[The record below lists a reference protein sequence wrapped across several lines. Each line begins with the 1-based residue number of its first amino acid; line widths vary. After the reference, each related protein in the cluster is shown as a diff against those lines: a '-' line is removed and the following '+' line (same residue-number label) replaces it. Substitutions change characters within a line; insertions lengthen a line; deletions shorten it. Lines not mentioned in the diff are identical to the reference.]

1 MREEKDPKQVNHSA
15 NKLLELLSKSARS
28 RILADCETI
37 DLGLKDV
44 LYEANKPITAVYFPL
59 NGVVSMISKMD
70 EGSEIE
76 VATTGNEGMLGMPL
90 FFGTDRTPLKAFS
103 QVPGACLRM
112 PAERFG
118 KHVKR
123 EPDFVALLHR
133 FAQALMM
140 QISQSTACNRAHNID
155 QRCARWLLMTH
166 DRVDRADFSLTHE
179 FLAQMLGVR
188 RATVTEVAGQLQ
200 KEKLIRYNRGFIN
213 IVNRRGLEKRS
224 CGCYWIIRGEYERM
238 LNNRGK

>member
-1 MREEKDPKQVNHSA
+1 MRAEKATTERNHPS
-15 NKLLELLSKSARS
+15 NKLLDLLSKSARS
-28 RILADCETI
+28 RILADCEKI
-37 DLGLKDV
+37 DLGLKHV
-44 LYEANKPITAVYFPL
+44 LYEPNKAITSVYFPL
-59 NGVVSMISKMD
+59 NGVVSMVAEMD
-70 EGSEIE
+70 DGNKIE
-76 VATTGNEGMLGMPL
+76 VATTGNEGMLGIPL
-90 FFGTDRTPLKAFS
+90 FFGTDRIPLKAFS
-103 QVPGACLRM
+103 QVPGAALGM
-112 PAERFG
+112 SAENFL

-140 QISQSTACNRAHNID
+140 QISQCTACNRAHNIE

-166 DRVDRADFSLTHE
+166 DRVNREDFSLTHE

-188 RATVTEVAGQLQ
+188 RATVTEVAGELQ

-213 IVNRRGLEKRS
+213 IVNRRGLEKRA

-238 LNNRGK
+238 LNGRGK